1 MASPWEGRRLYAES
15 GAPRRRRAV
24 QSPRVESSLKADH
37 GLPGRLLDT
46 AVRTRRRRPDGVSVR
61 GRAQS
66 DCSAGVAR
74 YSARSA
80 RERVGGWMVKDDRRG
95 GGDGLVDRWQA
106 GDVRA
111 SELEWFDDE
120 LGLY

>member
-1 MASPWEGRRLYAES
+1 
-15 GAPRRRRAV
+15 
-24 QSPRVESSLKADH
+24 
-37 GLPGRLLDT
+37 
-46 AVRTRRRRPDGVSVR
+46 
-61 GRAQS
+61 
-66 DCSAGVAR
+66 
-74 YSARSA
+74 
-80 RERVGGWMVKDDRRG
+80 MVKDDRRG